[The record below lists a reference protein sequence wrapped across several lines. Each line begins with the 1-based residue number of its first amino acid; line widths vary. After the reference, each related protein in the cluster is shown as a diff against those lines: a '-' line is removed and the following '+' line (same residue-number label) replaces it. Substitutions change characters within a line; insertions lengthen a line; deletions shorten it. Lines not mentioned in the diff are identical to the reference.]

1 MPFTGKASYSAG
13 STLPEL
19 AEDVSDI
26 ISLVSPYETPLLDL
40 LGQAH
45 KPARS
50 TVHEWIE
57 DTLLPNTDLI
67 NQTTFSPG
75 AATATAITVD
85 NGSRFRPGD
94 QVRPNNGPEVMLVTA
109 VSGNVLTVTRGYGG
123 TTAIAL
129 ADNMKLTILGN
140 AALEG
145 DDKPAARFTNRVR
158 KANFTQIF
166 TAAVEVSG
174 TQQAASAIGVRDEV
188 DYQKQERLRE
198 LLRDLEHCVINGVAP
213 STSPEGSATVR
224 RTMRGISRHIT
235 THNYSPGD
243 GVIPTGQGN
252 NNDLLTEDIINA
264 ALRAVWDV
272 AQSRIDTIVVGGFQ
286 KRRINQFVGDRGY
299 AAKDT
304 KFKDLVSVY
313 ESDFGVCRVILS
325 RAMPADQVLL
335 LDSSRIQVL
344 PLAGRSFHYKPL
356 GPTGDAH
363 TGQVIGEYTLELK
376 NENAHALIKS
386 LATA

>member
-75 AATATAITVD
+75 PASATAITVD

-224 RTMRGISRHIT
+224 RTMRGIARHIS

-243 GVIPTGQGN
+243 GVIPSGQGT

-299 AAKDT
+299 APKDT
-304 KFKDLVSVY
+304 KFKELVSVY

-325 RAMPADQVLL
+325 RAMPADQVLM

-376 NENAHALIKS
+376 NENAHALIKG